1 MKTPEKI
8 VRQQA
13 VAGTFYPAGR
23 NDVLEFIRNLESS
36 AEDGIDELLNSV
48 QKQKISGIIVP
59 HAGWIFSGKTAV
71 IAYQLLKKTLPK
83 KIALL
88 GPSHHFPI
96 NRILCDEHS
105 YWKTPLGLIKLLR
118 DNYFESNSTYHA
130 PEHSLE
136 VQAPFIKHYS
146 GESLLLPLLTGQIT
160 IADAADCA
168 RHLSTH
174 GYFLV
179 ISTDMSH
186 FYDLDSAR
194 KTDAVSIHNIEN
206 LILDQVDACGINPL
220 KVAVEY
226 CRLRGTRPHLID
238 YSTSAE
244 ISGDPHSVVGYA
256 SFWF

>member
-13 VAGTFYPAGR
+13 VAGSFYPAGR
-23 NDVLEFIRNLESS
+23 NDVLEFIRDTEALIKDK
-36 AEDGIDELLNSV
+36 ADELLKSV
-48 QKQKISGIIVP
+48 QIQKVTGIIVP
-59 HAGWIFSGKTAV
+59 HAGWVYSGKTA
-71 IAYQLLKKTLPK
+71 ITAYQLLKKIKPK

-96 NRILCDEHS
+96 NRILTDEHS

-136 VQAPFIKHYS
+136 VQAPFIKYYS
-146 GESLLLPLLTGQIT
+146 EESLLLPLLTGQIPT
-160 IADAADCA
+160 GKAADSA

-174 GYFLV
+174 GYFLI

-186 FYDLDSAR
+186 FFDLESANR
-194 KTDAVSIHNIEN
+194 TDAESIRNIEN
-206 LILDQVDACGINPL
+206 LSLDQVDACGINPL
-220 KVAVEY
+220 KVAVEF

-244 ISGDPHSVVGYA
+244 TSGNPFSVVGYA

>member
-1 MKTPEKI
+1 MP
-8 VRQQA
+8 R
-13 VAGTFYPAGR
+13 
-23 NDVLEFIRNLESS
+23 
-36 AEDGIDELLNSV
+36 
-48 QKQKISGIIVP
+48 
-59 HAGWIFSGKTAV
+59 
-71 IAYQLLKKTLPK
+71 

-96 NRILCDEHS
+96 NRILSDEHS

-136 VQAPFIKHYS
+136 VQAPFIKYYS
-146 GESLLLPLLTGQIT
+146 DDSLLLPLLTGQLT
-160 IADAADCA
+160 AVQAADCA
-168 RHLSTH
+168 RHLFTH
-174 GYFLV
+174 GYFLI

-186 FYDLDSAR
+186 FYDLVSAN

-206 LILDQVDACGINPL
+206 LTLDRVDACGINPL
-220 KVAVEY
+220 KVAIEH
-226 CRLRGTRPHLID
+226 CRLSGTRPHLID

-244 ISGDPHSVVGYA
+244 TSGDPHSVVGYA